1 MAVEEKTQP
10 IKSIRKSELI
20 QFKRLR
26 KFFKSALKHL
36 APWNR
41 AYDQSGADWH
51 DRSTT
56 R

>member
-26 KFFKSALKHL
+26 KFFKSAL
-36 APWNR
+36 NSV
-41 AYDQSGADWH
+41 YTSNVV
-51 DRSTT
+51 
-56 R
+56 